1 MSIEFSYKARNKAGK
16 IEQGFIE
23 AKDRNRAANI
33 LKRRNLY
40 PVSIV
45 DASDDLGGEQ
55 KIIGSLIVRNA
66 EGQIAI
72 NMGEKKAGLRDV
84 IIFSK
89 QLSTMLLSGVP
100 LIQGLDILAGQ
111 QPSKQFGYT
120 IKKIKKKIEDG
131 ATLSDALSDF
141 PREFGK
147 LYTALVRAGESSGS
161 LDTVLL
167 KIVMYLERQKKI
179 QGQLKSAT
187 MYPMIVS
194 FIAVAV
200 FGFLMAVV
208 VPQMA
213 NTFKGAG
220 LELPG
225 ITKAVIW
232 TSDFIV
238 ANWMYEIAVIAGGL
252 FGTRFAFTNPKTR
265 PYVDLLLL
273 KVPLIGP
280 LLLKIGVSRFCQ
292 TMATMLA
299 SGVNILDSLD
309 ICAESAGNDV
319 LEKMTLDIKKAVS
332 EGSSFA
338 EPLAEAKLF
347 PKMVVSMVDVGERSG
362 SLDEMLQKVSSFYEE
377 EVDEA
382 IDGMIKMIEP
392 IMICVLGAIIGFIL
406 IGMFLPIFD
415 MGGAGA

>member
-1 MSIEFSYKARNKAGK
+1 
-16 IEQGFIE
+16 
-23 AKDRNRAANI
+23 
-33 LKRRNLY
+33 
-40 PVSIV
+40 
-45 DASDDLGGEQ
+45 
-55 KIIGSLIVRNA
+55 
-66 EGQIAI
+66 
-72 NMGEKKAGLRDV
+72 
-84 IIFSK
+84 
-89 QLSTMLLSGVP
+89 
-100 LIQGLDILAGQ
+100 
-111 QPSKQFGYT
+111 
-120 IKKIKKKIEDG
+120 
-131 ATLSDALSDF
+131 LSDALSDF
-141 PREFGK
+141 PKEFGK

-161 LDTVLL
+161 LDTVLGKVVL
-167 KIVMYLERQKKI
+167 YLERQRKI

-187 MYPMIVS
+187 MYPMIVT

-220 LELPG
+220 LELPA
-225 ITKAVIW
+225 ITKAVIF
-232 TSDFIV
+232 TSDFV
-238 ANWMYEIAVIAGGL
+238 VNNWMYEIGVIVVGF
-252 FGTRFAFTNPKTR
+252 FGIRYAFNDPKTR
-265 PYVDLLLL
+265 PYVDALML
-273 KVPLIGP
+273 KMPLIGP

-319 LEKMTLDIKKAVS
+319 LEKITLNIKAEVS
-332 EGSSFA
+332 EGSSFSAPMA
-338 EPLAEAKLF
+338 ESKVF

-362 SLDEMLQKVSSFYEE
+362 SLDDMLGKVSHFYEE

-382 IDGMIKMIEP
+382 IEGMIKLIEP

-415 MGGAGA
+415 FGGVGG